1 MIRFNPKSFAQPDLL
16 KTIQPG
22 KLIRLLEPCRQFLE
36 ERGLLLPLGPDP
48 EIDYMQLSLILA
60 QPDEFMPPQII
71 EGLHVISNFR
81 PPDVTPG
88 SGLWR

>member
-60 QPDEFMPPQII
+60 QPDEFMPRVHRYRLGDQHLAR
-71 EGLHVISNFR
+71 GARHV
-81 PPDVTPG
+81 G
-88 SGLWR
+88 AQGA